1 MHVVQNVVHLNV
13 HLHRRSY
20 HSTEKLRNICGVVS
34 VLKGHHGLCS
44 RAIPTSRKI
53 LFEEYHANI
62 PILGNIRWLLVTHI
76 ESIDGQCCCCTAKGM
91 HHLSTFQ
98 LKASTFLDLCYT
110 VIQIC
115 IRQGI
120 TGSIQ
125 NLNDQDRVYIGVVL
139 LETILRPMLPLLFPI
154 IRSSLQN
161 GHIIIDCAFLRIGN
175 NDPIF

>member
-1 MHVVQNVVHLNV
+1 MHVVQNVVHLNM

-44 RAIPTSRKI
+44 WAIPASRKI
-53 LFEEYHANI
+53 LFEEYHADISILSNI
-62 PILGNIRWLLVTHI
+62 GWLLVAHI
-76 ESIDGQCCCCTAKGM
+76 EPIDSQCCCRTAEGM
-91 HHLSTFQ
+91 NHLSAFH
-98 LKASTFLDLCYT
+98 LESGSFLNLCNA
-110 VIQIC
+110 VVQIC

-139 LETILRPMLPLLFPI
+139 FEAILRPMLPLFFPI

-161 GHIIIDCAFLRIGN
+161 GHIIIDRAFFRIGN
-175 NDPIF
+175 NNPIF